1 MFTIIIR
8 DLLDGKMNVAN
19 SLSNTINLTKMKKL
33 DCSSIISDEVYCI
46 AKNELIINSQY
57 FIFTNHHFINFHS
70 KDPLTKKPSLKI
82 FDRLNQNSEILSHIL
97 NEEEKLDNDP
107 FTNLITF
114 LVTEGQIFKIASY
127 GTFKQKGGVLEDLN
141 DKVLEDLKSKM
152 IISEEDDVNVE
163 KPSLEKADKREV
175 SKSSD
180 YVSQLRELKKL
191 LDEDIITTEEYEKMK
206 KEVLNNR

>member
-19 SLSNTINLTKMKKL
+19 SLSDTINLTKMKKL
-33 DCSSIISDEVYCI
+33 DCSSIISDEVYYI

-57 FIFTNHHFINFHS
+57 FIFTNHHFINFHP

-97 NEEEKLDNDP
+97 IEEEKLDKNLS
-107 FTNLITF
+107 TLITF
-114 LVTEGQIFKIASY
+114 LVTEGNILKIASY
-127 GTFKQKGGVLEDLN
+127 GTFKQKGG
-141 DKVLEDLKSKM
+141 VLEDLKSKM